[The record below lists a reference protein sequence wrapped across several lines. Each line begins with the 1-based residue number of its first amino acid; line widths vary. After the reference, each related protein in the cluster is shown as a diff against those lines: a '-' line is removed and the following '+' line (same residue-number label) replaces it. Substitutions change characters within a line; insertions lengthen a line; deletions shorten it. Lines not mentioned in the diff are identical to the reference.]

1 MFPQVSPYSYSLIPN
16 LLRSV
21 IQIQQA
27 RAVINIERVNEI
39 RKSNLFKIKGKDKKK
54 IIEGGINSNTELDNS
69 ITDLTFFVSKQS
81 QVMAKTEVRG
91 MEANMPAN
99 KEDLLAIS
107 EIATII
113 MAVIMVLIIRYI
125 FSEEFY
131 QNFHI
136 S

>member
-1 MFPQVSPYSYSLIPN
+1 
-16 LLRSV
+16 
-21 IQIQQA
+21 
-27 RAVINIERVNEI
+27 
-39 RKSNLFKIKGKDKKK
+39 
-54 IIEGGINSNTELDNS
+54 
-69 ITDLTFFVSKQS
+69 
-81 QVMAKTEVRG
+81 MAKTEVRG

-107 EIATII
+107 AIATII